1 MTTTTNAATAE
12 SDNGTPP
19 ATDGNAETKTET
31 TPPAKDGSAEIDAS
45 STENDGNANDDE
57 AGRTKFYQKLAREQE
72 AELKQLRK
80 DKEDRERAE
89 MSEAEKLKAD
99 NAVLAAKLE
108 QIESDALRNRVATEA
123 GLSPELAARLQ
134 GDTEEDLAAD
144 AKRLAEM
151 VGATKRA
158 ATPPVGDA
166 GIGGKSTEPSTD
178 ALETHRRFTAGH

>member
-19 ATDGNAETKTET
+19 ATGDNAETTTET
-31 TPPAKDGSAEIDAS
+31 TPPATGEAGKVPDS
-45 STENDGNANDDE
+45 STQDDGTENDE
-57 AGRTKFYQKLAREQE
+57 AGRTKFYQKLARDQE
-72 AELKQLRK
+72 TELKQLRK

-89 MSEAEKLKAD
+89 MSDTEKLKAD
-99 NAVLAAKLE
+99 NETLSAKLE
-108 QIESDALRNRVATEA
+108 QIESEALRNRVATEA

-151 VGATKRA
+151 VGAVKRT
-158 ATPPVGDA
+158 ATPAAGDA
-166 GIGGKSTEPSTD
+166 GIGGRTTDPSTD
-178 ALETHRRFTAGH
+178 PLEQHRRFTAGR